1 MYFYRDCLFMKNVYY
16 FCCLKLNK
24 EKILNKKMLNL
35 MHLRLCRILLS
46 LLSFGSFS
54 IDMYLLF
61 RVIDK
66 KLSIAGK
73 QFDEQVAS
81 FDIIW
86 QMNMSL
92 LVAGL
97 ILLFLSD
104 SLTGSSIIAKYC
116 TSVNSI
122 KIFIPILASIVV
134 FREALVYN
142 YLSSFNLTRNYLYVG
157 RCLFAIIY
165 SILIFMTFMAHLIY
179 SKSTQTDTNRYSY
192 KPLEVILA
200 LFVGTLLMIIII
212 MNTITIVQLKSTS
225 NVKEGIK
232 IGYFNDIE
240 IEQLLN
246 ETTSTSLKL
255 DQRFVGN
262 LKDVI
267 ESLNKIQITS
277 TCSKNNNKRGHVSC
291 KDRHF
296 YRYEIPC
303 TNQTRHLYKDCDGYK
318 NETFN
323 VKSLRLLFTYLDDGD
338 YPTYNCM
345 LKTDENECAPKCL
358 LHDSHFIL
366 IQQTLSG
373 DLEPAWKGL
382 SRDNFQPK
390 IKLERDLSLN
400 VCS

>member
-1 MYFYRDCLFMKNVYY
+1 MPIDVSFLKFFQNLLALFYLIAFAIDF
-16 FCCLKLNK
+16 FTWLN
-24 EKILNKKMLNL
+24 IA
-35 MHLRLCRILLS
+35 HLLS
-46 LLSFGSFS
+46 ISIEQFENDISPSYNIKMILILASLVILFISLSFITLCASCEKSTVLDTFCRRFKPNENS
-54 IDMYLLF
+54 MRIYL
-61 RVIDK
+61 
-66 KLSIAGK
+66 
-73 QFDEQVAS
+73 
-81 FDIIW
+81 
-86 QMNMSL
+86 
-92 LVAGL
+92 
-97 ILLFLSD
+97 
-104 SLTGSSIIAKYC
+104 
-116 TSVNSI
+116 
-122 KIFIPILASIVV
+122 PILALIVV

-212 MNTITIVQLKSTS
+212 MNTITIVQLKSAS

-246 ETTSTSLKL
+246 ETTSTRLKL

-338 YPTYNCM
+338 YPTFNCM

-358 LHDSHFIL
+358 LHNSHFIL

-400 VCS
+400 VCHETYLGRLFNSNYHKDDTGNK